1 MTKRTWQQTSQLH
14 DHRHTD
20 YDEAKAQIHKAIGEI
35 EEVELFGRQVL
46 VAIYMRPQRTIK
58 GFYQTAKFQEEDIY
72 QGQIVLVLAC
82 GPDAFS
88 GESDYMRATFGGPA
102 QQPEKPKPLPADAF
116 HDEKAQHEMAMAKY
130 DHDMAVYW
138 TALMDRKPKPGD
150 WLILRPNAGEL
161 ISLRGD
167 RAEKPIGEDNFG
179 KPIDLYEFTGW
190 PCKIVADEMF
200 LGRIKQPH
208 VLV

>member
-1 MTKRTWQQTSQLH
+1 MAKRTWAETARLH
-14 DHRHTD
+14 DNRHTD
-20 YDEAKAQIHKAIGEI
+20 YDEARAQIHKAIGEI

-46 VAIYMRPQRTIK
+46 VAIYMRPQRTMK
-58 GFYQTAKFQEEDIY
+58 GFYQTAKIQEEDIY

-82 GPDAFS
+82 GPDAFKGAPS
-88 GESDYMRATFGGPA
+88 YLHATFGTPVKEVATMVDGELTTTYELAGP
-102 QQPEKPKPLPADAF
+102 D
-116 HDEKAQHEMAMAKY
+116 
-130 DHDMAVYW
+130 
-138 TALMDRKPKPGD
+138 TGPKPGD

-167 RAEKPIGEDNFG
+167 RSEQPMGEDNFG
-179 KPIDLYEFTGW
+179 KPIPLYEFTGW